1 MSYYLYDVI
10 NNATKQEYKGLTCT
24 SVSKLISIPLAE
36 IPWIA
41 KDKRKCDE
49 YIITAIP
56 VEKNV
61 KNGKGRT
68 GWWKT
73 EDTERWNEVHEAADI
88 LKSSGRIV
96 SDGERKYVVDK

>member
-41 KDKRKCDE
+41 KDKRKCEE
-49 YIITAIP
+49 YTIIPIP
-56 VEKNV
+56 IEKRV
-61 KNGKGRT
+61 KSDKGRT
-68 GWWKT
+68 GWRKT
-73 EDTERWNEVHEAADI
+73 EDTERWNEVHEAADM
-88 LKSSGRIV
+88 LKSGGRIV
-96 SDGERKYVVDK
+96 SDGERKYVVEK